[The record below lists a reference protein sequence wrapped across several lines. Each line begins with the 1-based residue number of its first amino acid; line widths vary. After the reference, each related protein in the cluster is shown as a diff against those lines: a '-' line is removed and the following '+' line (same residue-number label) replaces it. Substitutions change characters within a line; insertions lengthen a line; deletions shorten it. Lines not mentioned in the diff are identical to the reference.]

1 MFFYSQALLMQGTW
15 VEILHVFVTAGVG
28 IYLLAAAVQGWFF
41 GSLNAVLR
49 IILLVGALSMIKGGW
64 SSDLLGLVVG
74 AGVFLYQR
82 GVARALTIAR
92 GAD

>member
-1 MFFYSQALLMQGTW
+1 MQGTW
-15 VEILHVFVTAGVG
+15 AEILHVSVTAGVG

-49 IILLVGALSMIKGGW
+49 IILLVGALGMIKGGW
-64 SSDLLGLVVG
+64 SSDLLGLAVG
-74 AGVFLYQR
+74 VGVFLYQK
-82 GVARALTIAR
+82 GVARALTIAK